1 MSYLKNRPLMAKM
14 VESCKEVGL
23 AQTNFDLLCDIS
35 ILIGLA
41 CLLHVF
47 KRAKTHYGG

>member
-1 MSYLKNRPLMAKM
+1 MAKM

-23 AQTNFDLLCDIS
+23 DQKQFDCFCDIS
-35 ILIGLA
+35 ILIGFA
-41 CLLHVF
+41 CLLPMF

>member
-1 MSYLKNRPLMAKM
+1 MAKM

-41 CLLHVF
+41 CLLPMF
-47 KRAKTHYGG
+47 KRAKTYCGG